1 MILGKVCP
9 LRVSGVPARNRW
21 TARRFFPYSIQLPF
35 QGGFL
40 SGQIQ

>member
-1 MILGKVCP
+1 MILGKVC
-9 LRVSGVPARNRW
+9 LFRVSGMPARNRW
-21 TARRFFPYSIQLPF
+21 TARSFFPYSTQLPL